1 MIYFK
6 KLGRLVN
13 MIKKYKFILLI
24 FFLTTSNTNAFN
36 EKNERQM
43 YIGCYQNSKQ
53 YLGAEKAKK
62 YCLCTVKKLSEK
74 FSDKQ
79 LETVFSQKPEKIIK
93 DTEFA
98 SKFCEKKIQS

>member
-1 MIYFK
+1 
-6 KLGRLVN
+6 
-13 MIKKYKFILLI
+13 MIKKYKFVLLI
-24 FFLTTSNTNAFN
+24 FLLTISNTHAFN
-36 EKNERQM
+36 ETNERQM

-74 FSDKQ
+74 FSDDQ
-79 LETVFSQKPEKIIK
+79 LEIVFSQKPEKIIK

-98 SKFCEKKIQS
+98 SEFCEKDI